1 MSAEL
6 QQNEALVTPPRVPPR
21 SYFMKAFFGRKVVIF
36 GMAVLLLLVIVAIFA
51 PLISPYDPYATDLEH
66 SLAQPSAQHW
76 LGTDNVGR
84 DILSRVI
91 FGSRISLMVGFIA
104 IGIGAC
110 IGTML
115 GLIGGYYG
123 GIISAIIMR
132 FVDALMTVPMLLLA
146 LAITAV
152 MGGGLVQMMIALGI
166 ALIPGHARLTNSMVL
181 TIKQSEFVLASKAM
195 GASNIRIMLRNIF
208 PNSMPPLIVMVTQNL
223 GLAILSEAGLSFLG
237 LGLSP
242 PSAAWGSMVN
252 EGYRYLHNNVIYS
265 TSPGVCIMLVVLAF
279 NIVGDGLRDAL
290 DPRLRG
296 TI

>member
-110 IGTML
+110 IGTIL

>member
-1 MSAEL
+1 MPAEL
-6 QQNEALVTPPRVPPR
+6 EQSEDFVTPPQVTPFK
-21 SYFMKAFFGRKVVIF
+21 YFTKAFFGRKIVIV
-36 GMAVLLLLVIVAIFA
+36 GMVILLLVVIVAIFSKVIA
-51 PLISPYDPYATDLEH
+51 PYNPYSTDFEH
-66 SLAQPSAQHW
+66 ILAQPSAQHW
-76 LGTDNVGR
+76 LGTDNLGR

-91 FGSRISLMVGFIA
+91 YGSRISLMVGFIA
-104 IGIGAC
+104 ISIGAFF
-110 IGTML
+110 GTIL

-123 GIISAIIMR
+123 GIISAVIMR
-132 FVDALMTVPMLLLA
+132 FIDALMTIPMLLLA
-146 LAITAV
+146 MAITAV

-181 TIKQSEFVLASKAM
+181 SVKQSEYILASKAM
-195 GASNIRIMLRNIF
+195 GASNIRIMLRHIF
-208 PNSMPPLIVMVTQNL
+208 PNSMQPLIVMVTQNL
-223 GLAILSEAGLSFLG
+223 GLAILSEAGLTFLG
-237 LGLSP
+237 LGLQP

-252 EGYRYLHNNVIYS
+252 EGYRYLYNNPIYS